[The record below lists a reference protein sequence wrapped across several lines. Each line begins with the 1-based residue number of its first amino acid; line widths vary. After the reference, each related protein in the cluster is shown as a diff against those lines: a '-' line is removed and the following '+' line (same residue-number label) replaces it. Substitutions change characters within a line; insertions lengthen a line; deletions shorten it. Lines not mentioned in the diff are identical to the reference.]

1 MGLPACRPGPRPRR
15 LNYSRRRPLSKTF
28 PLSRGREAELPSVDP
43 GVIASLLQHP
53 LTSAVVVLDAHGRP
67 LAANAAA
74 QSLGLPATV
83 ALYVDQLADSRG
95 RLCREGGMTA
105 CVLPSGNGQWDA
117 WLRAVRDAQGGL
129 LAYTLSIPEPAG
141 AVASRWEIGLDSAE
155 HGLWDWDIAAD
166 MVYRSERWKQ
176 MLGYDEHSLPANL
189 SALSELMHPEDSARV
204 GEAVR
209 AHLEDETESYSAEF
223 RLRQRDGQWRWIRD
237 RGRVVSRAA
246 DGRALRM
253 VGTHTDIHHHKL
265 LEQQLR
271 EQQAQL
277 EEAQRIASMGSWGWD
292 CRRDMFWLS
301 EDFARQLA
309 LPAQPPQR
317 IRSLL
322 RLLGAESRAALRG
335 AWRRLRM
342 RGEPV
347 HFELELGVEGQP
359 PQHVRLWA
367 QPVFDGDGVL
377 LRVAGQ
383 AQNVTEQRQ
392 TDALIRWRTELL
404 NRVSALGRIGGCEI
418 EVDTRRMQWTEECYR
433 IHGLRKEQIT
443 LEQAFSLY
451 TQDSRDTFESALQR
465 IADGALPEQLEL
477 CFYRPSGQLVWVQVL
492 IELDRREGLPP
503 RFVVLFR
510 DISREREANERIELL
525 AHYDR
530 LTGLPNRF
538 LLRERAEEAM
548 RESRERG
555 QTLAM
560 LLIDLDGFKSINDSF
575 GHATGDTLLKLA
587 STRLHQQLRNSDLFA
602 RFSDDEFVVV
612 LRDLSEPEDAG
623 HVARKLLAALSEP
636 LRKDHITLKVSASIG
651 IAMQAPELEDFD
663 NLLRA
668 ADAAMYAAKES
679 GRNTFHYYSQDVLAR
694 AQRRLELEHALHGA
708 LDREE
713 FSLVYQPLVATMGE
727 SAPAIEALLRW
738 QRPGHGFCSPA
749 EFIPIAE
756 ECGEIVRLGDWVL
769 GEACRQAVVWDQQ
782 GLVFSRIAVN
792 VSAVQLRDRGFAER
806 VLEICRRNGWPPQRL
821 ELELTES
828 ALIRDTEALRRCF
841 ELFEDNGV
849 LLAVDDFG
857 TGFSNLHY
865 LNRFPVQ
872 RLKID
877 RSFVQGMLADANT
890 AEVTQAIVHLGHA
903 LGMQVVAEGV
913 ETVQEDA
920 LLRQQGCDEI
930 QGYFYSRPLA
940 PRDLAQW
947 LREAEISGRIEQ
959 RLSLVTG

>member
-1 MGLPACRPGPRPRR
+1 
-15 LNYSRRRPLSKTF
+15 
-28 PLSRGREAELPSVDP
+28 VDP

-53 LTSAVVVLDAHGRP
+53 LTCAVVVLDAHGRP

-74 QSLGLPATV
+74 QSLGLPATLS
-83 ALYVDQLADSRG
+83 LYVEQWADSRE
-95 RLCREGGMTA
+95 RLRREGGMVA
-105 CVLPSGNGQWDA
+105 CVLPNGHGQWDG
-117 WLRAVRDAQGGL
+117 WLRAVRDEHGAL
-129 LAYTLSIPEPAG
+129 LAFTLSIPEPTG
-141 AVASRWEIGLDSAE
+141 SAVASRWEIGLDSAE

-166 MVYRSERWKQ
+166 VVYRSERWKR
-176 MLGYDEHSLPANL
+176 MLGYDEQSLPPNL
-189 SALSELMHPEDSARV
+189 AALSDLMHPEDHPRV
-204 GEAVR
+204 SEAVR
-209 AHLEDETESYSAEF
+209 AHLAGETDGYTAEF
-223 RLRQRDGQWRWIRD
+223 RLRQRDGEWRWILD
-237 RGRVVSRAA
+237 RGRVVSRSA
-246 DGRALRM
+246 DGRPLRM
-253 VGTHTDIHHHKL
+253 LGTHTDIHRHKL

-277 EEAQRIASMGSWGWD
+277 EEAQRIASMGSWSWD
-292 CRRDMFWLS
+292 CRRDQLWLS
-301 EDFARQLA
+301 EDFARQLS
-309 LPAQPPQR
+309 LPGQPLR
-317 IRSLL
+317 RVRSLL
-322 RLLGAESRAALRG
+322 RQLAGEARGALRG
-335 AWRRLRM
+335 AWRRVRTL
-342 RGEPV
+342 GEPL
-347 HFELELGVEGQP
+347 HFELELGAGGSQP
-359 PQHVRLWA
+359 PQHVRIWA
-367 QPVFDGDGVL
+367 QPVFDGDGQL
-377 LRVAGQ
+377 LRLVGQ
-383 AQNVTEQRQ
+383 VQNVTEQRQ

-433 IHGLRKEQIT
+433 IHGLRKEPIT
-443 LEQAFSLY
+443 LEQALSLY
-451 TQDSRDTFESALQR
+451 TQDSRDNFEAALLR
-465 IADGALPEQLEL
+465 IGDGGLPEQLEL
-477 CFYRPSGQLVWVQVL
+477 CFYRNSGQRIWVQVL

-548 RESRERG
+548 AEARERG

-560 LLIDLDGFKSINDSF
+560 LLVDLDGFKSINDSF

-587 STRLHQQLRNSDLFA
+587 ATRLHQQLRNSDLFG

-623 HVARKLLAALSEP
+623 HVARKLLAALGEP

-651 IAMQAPELEDFD
+651 IALQTPDLGDFD

-679 GRNTFHYYSQDVLAR
+679 GRNTFHYYSQDVLLR

-713 FSLVYQPLVATMGE
+713 FTLVYQPLVPTAGE

-738 QRPGHGFCSPA
+738 QRPGHGQCSPA

-756 ECGEIVRLGDWVL
+756 DCGEIVRLGDWVL
-769 GEACRQAVVWDQQ
+769 GEACRQALAWDQQ
-782 GLVFSRIAVN
+782 GLQFSRIAVN

-806 VLEICRRNGWPPQRL
+806 VLEICRANGWSPRRL

-828 ALIRDTEALRRCF
+828 ALIRDSDALRRCF
-841 ELFEDNGV
+841 DLFEQNGV

-947 LREAEISGRIEQ
+947 LREAEVGGRLGQ
-959 RLSLVTG
+959 RLALASG

>member
-1 MGLPACRPGPRPRR
+1 
-15 LNYSRRRPLSKTF
+15 
-28 PLSRGREAELPSVDP
+28 VDP

-53 LTSAVVVLDAHGRP
+53 LTSAVVVLDPHGRP

-74 QSLGLPATV
+74 QSLGLPATL
-83 ALYVDQLADSRG
+83 ALYVEQLADNRE
-95 RLCREGGMTA
+95 RLRREGGMVA
-105 CVLPSGNGQWDA
+105 CVLPSGSGQWDG
-117 WLRAVRDAQGGL
+117 WLRGVRDEHGELIAF
-129 LAYTLSIPEPAG
+129 TLSIPEPAG

-166 MVYRSERWKQ
+166 IVYRSERWKR
-176 MLGYDEHSLPANL
+176 MLGYDDQSLPGNL
-189 SALSELMHPEDSARV
+189 AALSELMHPEDHPRVSA
-204 GEAVR
+204 AVH
-209 AHLEDETESYSAEF
+209 AHLAGDTESYTAEF
-223 RLRQRDGQWRWIRD
+223 RLRQRDGEWRWILD
-237 RGRVVSRAA
+237 RGRVVSRSA
-246 DGRALRM
+246 DGRPLRM
-253 VGTHTDIHHHKL
+253 LGTHTDIHNHKL

-277 EEAQRIASMGSWGWD
+277 EEAQRIASMGSWSWD
-292 CRRDMFWLS
+292 GRRDRLWLS
-301 EDFARQLA
+301 EDFVGQLA
-309 LPAQPPQR
+309 LPEPPPR
-317 IRSLL
+317 RARSVL
-322 RLLGAESRAALRG
+322 RQLGAEARATLRT
-335 AWRRLRM
+335 AWRRLRKF
-342 RGEPV
+342 GEPL
-347 HFELELGVEGQP
+347 HFELELAVAGQA
-359 PQHVRLWA
+359 PQHLRVWA

-377 LRVAGQ
+377 QRLVGQ
-383 AQNVTEQRQ
+383 VQNVTEQRQ

-433 IHGLRKEQIT
+433 IHGLRKEPIT
-443 LEQAFSLY
+443 LEQALSLY
-451 TQDSRDTFESALQR
+451 TQDSRDTFEAALLR
-465 IADGALPEQLEL
+465 IADGGLPEQLEL
-477 CFYRPSGQLVWVQVL
+477 CFYRNSGQRVWVQVL

-548 RESRERG
+548 AEARERG

-587 STRLHQQLRNSDLFA
+587 STRLHQQLRNSDLFG

-612 LRDLSEPEDAG
+612 LRDLAEPEDAG
-623 HVARKLLAALSEP
+623 HVARKLLAALTEP

-651 IAMQAPELEDFD
+651 IALQTPDLEDFD
-663 NLLRA
+663 GLLRA
-668 ADAAMYAAKES
+668 SDAAMYAAKES
-679 GRNTFHYYSQDVLAR
+679 GRNTFHYYSQDVLLR

-713 FSLVYQPLVATMGE
+713 FSLVYQPLVPTAGE

-738 QRPGHGFCSPA
+738 HRPGHGFCSPA

-769 GEACRQAVVWDQQ
+769 GEACRQAVVWDEM
-782 GLVFSRIAVN
+782 GLQFSRIAVN

-806 VLEICRRNGWPPQRL
+806 VLEICRANGWLPQRL

-828 ALIRDTEALRRCF
+828 ALIRDSEALRRCF
-841 ELFEDNGV
+841 DLFEQNGV

-947 LREAEISGRIEQ
+947 LREAEVGGRLGQ
-959 RLSLVTG
+959 RLTLATG